1 MPGPFKKKAIVA
13 SAMSLLAILAP
24 VAAFAQQPMPEV
36 AVMTA
41 EATDYTG
48 TVRLPGRVKAST
60 IAEVRPQVSGIIQ
73 ERLFEEGTTVEAGAP
88 LYQIESATYSAAVA
102 AAEAAVAEAQA
113 NYDLA
118 VVEADRAKSLFSN
131 NTGSAA
137 NRDKAVAAKSAADA
151 VLQMAKAQASTARI
165 DLDRTTVRAP
175 VTGVIG
181 FSQTTSGALV
191 GAQQA
196 TALTTIRTLDP
207 VYVDVT
213 ISAND
218 LLDWNATSEQRNAVR
233 HVKATMFLPNRH
245 IYEEKG
251 EIEAAEPQVEPTTG
265 MVTLRVSFPNPQHEL
280 LPGLYVEVE
289 LPTSMTKGAV
299 LVPQN
304 AVMRDAN
311 GGASVWIVEN
321 GKIAVRQLSVLTADG
336 NRWVTTGGLKGG
348 EAVVISGFQ
357 KVAPGAEVQIVT
369 DEKNPETAPVG
380 SN

>member
-1 MPGPFKKKAIVA
+1 
-13 SAMSLLAILAP
+13 MSLLTILAP
-24 VAAFAQQPMPEV
+24 VAALAQQPMPEV

-41 EATDYTG
+41 EATDYTA

-73 ERLFEEGTTVEAGAP
+73 ERLFEEGEPVEAGAP

-118 VVEADRAKSLFSN
+118 VVEAERANSLFSN
-131 NTGSAA
+131 STGSAA
-137 NRDKAVAAKSAADA
+137 NRDKTVAAQRSADA
-151 VLQMAKAQASTARI
+151 ALQIARAKLTTAEI

-175 VTGVIG
+175 VAGVIG
-181 FSQTTSGALV
+181 FSQTTTGALV
-191 GAQQA
+191 GAQQV
-196 TALTTIRTLDP
+196 TTLTTIRTLDP
-207 VYVDVT
+207 IYVDVT
-213 ISAND
+213 LSAND
-218 LLDWNATSEQRNAVR
+218 LLDWNATSERREAMK
-233 HVKATMFLPNRH
+233 HASATMILPNRQL
-245 IYEEKG
+245 YEAKG
-251 EIEAAEPQVEPTTG
+251 EIKAAEPRVEPTTG
-265 MVTLRVSFPNPQHEL
+265 MVTLRVSFPNPQHDL

-289 LPTSMTKGAV
+289 LPTSVTKGAV

-304 AVMRDAN
+304 AVMRDAS

-348 EAVVISGFQ
+348 ETVVVSGFQ
-357 KVAPGAEVQIVT
+357 KAAPGAEVQIVT
-369 DEKNPETAPVG
+369 DEQNPETAPVG